1 MELIE
6 KLQGTLKAQ
15 QAAIDA
21 MQMRIN
27 ELSAQLGLPA
37 LGTQGYK
44 KPEKSEISEISEHSE
59 IPEPAKLSE
68 PAEPAQQPE
77 KKAMYTDVPMVVDSV
92 GAFDANYVDEIPNCY
107 ELSVDGARGTFRL
120 SEDPQFYENL
130 AFGLADMVAP
140 VADYAVDQVPNGS
153 GGFNMAD
160 LMNCRLVNI
169 APGEIL
175 RDGEMWKVTKKAQV
189 QFKLK

>member
-21 MQMRIN
+21 MQMRID

-37 LGTQGYK
+37 LGTQDYK
-44 KPEKSEISEISEHSE
+44 RSEISEPSENSE
-59 IPEPAKLSE
+59 SSENSEPAKSA
-68 PAEPAQQPE
+68 PKPAQQPE
-77 KKAMYTDVPMVVDSV
+77 KKALYTDVPMVVDGI

-107 ELSVDGARGTFRL
+107 ELSIDGARGTFRL
-120 SEDPQFYENL
+120 SEDQQFYENL
-130 AFGLADMVAP
+130 AFGLADMVVP

>member
-44 KPEKSEISEISEHSE
+44 KSEISESSEYSEISEFSE
-59 IPEPAKLSE
+59 LSE
-68 PAEPAQQPE
+68 SAEPAQQPE
-77 KKAMYTDVPMVVDSV
+77 KKALYTDVPMVVDGI

-107 ELSVDGARGTFRL
+107 ELSIDGARGTFRL

-130 AFGLADMVAP
+130 AFGLADMVVP
-140 VADYAVDQVPNGS
+140 VADYAVDQVSNGS

>member
-1 MELIE
+1 
-6 KLQGTLKAQ
+6 
-15 QAAIDA
+15 
-21 MQMRIN
+21 
-27 ELSAQLGLPA
+27 
-37 LGTQGYK
+37 
-44 KPEKSEISEISEHSE
+44 
-59 IPEPAKLSE
+59 
-68 PAEPAQQPE
+68 
-77 KKAMYTDVPMVVDSV
+77 
-92 GAFDANYVDEIPNCY
+92 
-107 ELSVDGARGTFRL
+107 
-120 SEDPQFYENL
+120 
-130 AFGLADMVAP
+130 MVAP